1 MLLFIV
7 IFLILGVTFPHIAV
21 VLKLKRCTAEKV
33 P

>member
-1 MLLFIV
+1 MLVFIV
-7 IFLILGVTFPHIAV
+7 IFLISGGTSLHIAV